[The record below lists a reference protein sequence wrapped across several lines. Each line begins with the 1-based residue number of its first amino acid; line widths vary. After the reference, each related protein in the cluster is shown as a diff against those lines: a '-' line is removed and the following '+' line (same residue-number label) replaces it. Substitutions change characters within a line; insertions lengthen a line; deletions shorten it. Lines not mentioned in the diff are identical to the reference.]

1 METTIVS
8 NKGQITIP
16 KELRKRLGI
25 AKGSKLG
32 FSVVGDHIELRLL
45 DQQPTEMP
53 VSGFGMLKS
62 NRRSVPADFDPATLL
77 GAEEETI

>member
-8 NKGQITIP
+8 DKGQVTIS

-25 AKGSKLG
+25 SKGSKLG
-32 FSVVGDHIELRLL
+32 FSVVGGHIELRLL
-45 DQQPTEMP
+45 DKPTTEPP

-62 NRRSVPADFDPATLL
+62 NRRAIPADFDPATLL
-77 GAEEETI
+77 NLGDGS

>member
-8 NKGQITIP
+8 NKGQVTIP

-25 AKGSKLG
+25 AKGSTLV

-45 DQQPTEMP
+45 DRQVAEPP

-62 NRRSVPADFDPATLL
+62 KRRAIPADFDPATLL
-77 GAEEETI
+77 GAEENL